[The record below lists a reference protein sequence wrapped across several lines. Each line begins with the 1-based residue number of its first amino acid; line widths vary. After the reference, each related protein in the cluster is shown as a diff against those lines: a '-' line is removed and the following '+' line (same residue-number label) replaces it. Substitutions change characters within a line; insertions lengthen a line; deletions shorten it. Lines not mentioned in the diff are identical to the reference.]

1 MKRRQLLQKVG
12 TASTIALGA
21 TAVAGTAAGRKPM
34 DLDEVTHVTTTV
46 QGERE
51 TLSLDEFE
59 RRSDTPSL
67 QELRDGTVESCVAPD
82 PGCCRLC
89 DCQNCLCCGCC

>member
-1 MKRRQLLQKVG
+1 MG
-12 TASTIALGA
+12 TASTVALGTA
-21 TAVAGTAAGRKPM
+21 AVAGSAAGRTPM
-34 DLDEVTHVTTTV
+34 DLDEATHVTTTNA

-51 TLSLDEFE
+51 TLTLEEFE

-67 QELRDGTVESCVAPD
+67 QELRDGSVESCVAPD
-82 PGCCRLC
+82 PGCCDLC